1 MEQLID
7 FQNIKLIIW
16 DLDDTFWT
24 GTLSEG
30 EVKEIPSNTF
40 LVKSLTENGII
51 NSICSKN
58 DKDKAEAKLSLFGV
72 LDYFVFNSIDWTPKG
87 SRISSQIK
95 EMGLRAQNVLF
106 IDDNIVNLNEAKYY
120 NESLMVSTPDIISGL
135 TDWVNSKTP
144 NDINHE
150 RLNRYK
156 VLEAKSKRKSEL
168 GDNLKFLY
176 SSNTRVK
183 IETDCLN
190 HIDRIHE
197 MILRTNQLNYT
208 KNRMSKDDLLQLIQ
222 DKDVNSGYV
231 RVRDDFGDYGIVGFF
246 AVKNNKCIHFL
257 FSCRTIGQGVEQWV
271 YAHLGYPEVNVVGE
285 VVSKLSHEP
294 SPGWINQEDHHD
306 NEQIRSKDNTEIKT
320 NGKILFKGPCDLSSL
335 TAYLHHEDSIIEEF
349 NYVNDEG
356 RTIEHHNHSQNFV
369 KLPFLS
375 EKDRN
380 ILKNECLFM
389 DDGVFNTHLYD
400 NNISLIFLSSLQE
413 SALGVYRRK
422 GTNIKVAFSIW
433 DMPLDD
439 SKNWNTFLSNDFL
452 GKGYSKEWLKSFAS
466 KYEFVGP
473 LSPEETLDNYK
484 EMFSKISPKATLCI
498 MLGSEMPYLANK
510 KHSRENRHLAHR
522 RLNDLLREWAKEEQR
537 VILLDFNKYIVD
549 QDSFIDDINHYS
561 RKIYY
566 QAALDVCDIIRE
578 RSVQEIRPL
587 SWWARETKY
596 VKKIVYAGLMK
607 VVAIFR

>member
-16 DLDDTFWT
+16 DLDDTFWA

-30 EVKEIPSNTF
+30 DVKEIPSNTS
-40 LVKSLTENGII
+40 LVKSLTDNGII

-58 DKDKAEAKLSLFGV
+58 DKDKAEAKLSSFGV
-72 LDYFVFNSIDWTPKG
+72 KDFFVFNSIDWTPKG
-87 SRISSQIK
+87 SRISSLIN

-106 IDDNIVNLNEAKYY
+106 IDDNVVNLNEAKYY
-120 NESLMVSTPDIISGL
+120 NEALMVSTPVVVSRLI
-135 TDWVNSKTP
+135 DWVSCKSP

-176 SSNTRVK
+176 SSNTQVK

-190 HIDRIHE
+190 QIDRIHE

-208 KNRMSKDDLLQLIQ
+208 KNRMSKDDLLHLIQ
-222 DKDVNSGYV
+222 EKDVYSGYV
-231 RVRDDFGDYGIVGFF
+231 RVHDDFGDYGIVGFF
-246 AVKNNKCIHFL
+246 AVKNNQCIHYL

-271 YAHLGYPEVNVVGE
+271 YAQLGYPEVDVVGE
-285 VVSKLSHEP
+285 VVSKLTHDSA
-294 SPGWINQEDHHD
+294 PGWINQESHHYD
-306 NEQIRSKDNTEIKT
+306 EQIGSKDNTFIKT

-335 TAYLHHEDSIIEEF
+335 TAFLHHNDSIIEEF

-356 RTIEHHNHSQNFV
+356 RMIEHHNHSQNFV

-375 EKDRN
+375 EADKKM
-380 ILKNECLFM
+380 LKNECLFM
-389 DDGVFNTHLYD
+389 DEGVFNTRLYD
-400 NNISLIFLSSLQE
+400 NDISLIFLSSLQE
-413 SALGVYRRK
+413 SALGVYKRK
-422 GTNIKVAFSIW
+422 GTNIKLAFSVW
-433 DMPLDD
+433 DLPLDD
-439 SKNWNTFLSNDFL
+439 SMNWDAFLRNDFL
-452 GKGYSKEWLKSFAS
+452 GNGYTKEWLKSFSS
-466 KYEFVGP
+466 KYEFIGT
-473 LSPEETLDNYK
+473 LSPEETVENYK

-522 RLNDLLREWAKEEQR
+522 RLNDLLREWSKEEER

-549 QDSFIDDINHYS
+549 QNSFIDDINHYS

-587 SWWARETKY
+587 SWWAREAKY
-596 VKKIVYAGLMK
+596 VKKHVYAGLSK
-607 VVAIFR
+607 VVSIFR